1 MKTTEP
7 KRGRGRPRN
16 PALDALEAELA
27 VSRRRASTLLR
38 EMKKTPG
45 QTSGISVN
53 SEKSISPLAAA
64 RLEKTLKECRLL
76 ETKIRTAELEQRR
89 VEGELLHADDAICLL
104 RAALCP
110 VADGLRRMAKY
121 ISPRLHGMSLGQ
133 IEDAITEECNR
144 LLALGDRGLKDAISK
159 AGREL

>member
-1 MKTTEP
+1 METTEP

-16 PALDALEAELA
+16 PALDSLEAELA
-27 VSRRRASTLLR
+27 VSRRRASTLLK
-38 EMKKTPG
+38 ELKKTPG
-45 QTSGISVN
+45 QTSDI

-76 ETKIRTAELEQRR
+76 ETKIRTAELEGRR

-121 ISPRLHGMSLGQ
+121 IAPRLHGMSLGQ
-133 IEDAITEECNR
+133 IEDHITEECNR
-144 LLALGDRGLKDAISK
+144 LLALGDHGLKNAVSK
-159 AGREL
+159 AGKKL